1 MDALDERFHACVD
14 RIAAGDLAIL
24 AIARGDTIDPAV
36 LTQAADAMA
45 ELLAEPRLE
54 GTTWTIADVE
64 RVRALRD
71 AVGSGAPSDEARAIA
86 AACSPMFGGEP
97 ATAA

>member
-24 AIARGDTIDPAV
+24 AVARGEAIDPAV
-36 LTQAADAMA
+36 LTLAADAMA

-54 GTTWTIADVE
+54 GTTWTLADVE
-64 RVRALRD
+64 RVRGLRD
-71 AVGSGAPSDEARAIA
+71 AVGSGAPSDEARALA
-86 AACSPMFGGEP
+86 AACPPMFGEEP
-97 ATAA
+97 ARTA